1 MNVSESILARRSIKA
16 FDTSFAIPPADFKK
30 LIELK
35 LLTPSSFN
43 IQHWRFVHV
52 TDKSKR
58 EQIRA
63 VAWNQAQITEAS
75 DLVLVCADT
84 KAWANNPAQYWE
96 GAPPEVVGYM
106 TGAIPGFYKDNAT
119 AQRDEAIRSVGMA
132 AQTLM
137 LAAQGMGYDSG
148 PMIGFD
154 PVAVGKIINLPEDH
168 IIGMAIVLGK
178 KVSEPRPRVGK
189 LSIDKVLFENSF

>member
-1 MNVSESILARRSIKA
+1 MNVSESIQARRSIKA
-16 FDTSFAIPPADFKK
+16 FDTSVVIPPSDFKR
-30 LIELK
+30 LIELT

-63 VAWNQAQITEAS
+63 VAWNQAQITDAS

-96 GAPPEVVGYM
+96 GAPPEVVDYM
-106 TGAIPGFYKDNAT
+106 VNAIPSFYKENPV

-137 LAAQGMGYDSG
+137 LAAQSMGYDSG

-154 PVAVGKIINLPEDH
+154 PSAVAKIINLPDDY

-178 KVSEPRPRVGK
+178 KLSEPRPRVGK
-189 LSIDKVLFENSF
+189 LSVNQVLFENSF

>member
-16 FDTSFAIPPADFKK
+16 FDTSFTIPPADFKK
-30 LIELK
+30 LIELT

-52 TDKSKR
+52 TDKFKR

-75 DLVLVCADT
+75 DLVLICADI

-96 GAPPEVVGYM
+96 GAPPEVVSYM
-106 TGAIPGFYKDNAT
+106 AGAIPGFYKDNTT

-154 PVAVGKIINLPEDH
+154 PVAVAKIINLPEDH

>member
-1 MNVSESILARRSIKA
+1 MNVTDSILARRSIKL
-16 FDTSFAIPPADFKK
+16 FDTNFSIPAADFKK
-30 LIELK
+30 IIELT

-58 EQIRA
+58 EQIKA
-63 VAWNQAQITEAS
+63 VAWNQVQITEAS
-75 DLVLVCADT
+75 DLVFVCADT

-96 GAPPEVVGYM
+96 GAPPEVIDYM
-106 TGAIPGFYKDNAT
+106 TNAISSFYKDNVS
-119 AQRDEAIRSVGMA
+119 AQHDEALRSVGMA

-137 LAAQGMGYDSG
+137 LAAQGLGYDSG

-154 PVAVGKIINLPEDH
+154 PVAVAKIINLPEGY

-178 KVSEPRPRVGK
+178 KLSDPKPRVGK